1 VGLHRRGRATPRA
14 VRGQHWRNVLK
25 ADPSR
30 QWRLLDLQAIDTRLD
45 QIAHARAHLP
55 QLAQLAELEQRAGA
69 LESDLVRA
77 QTALGDV
84 QREVAKAEA
93 DVQLVRD
100 RSARNQSRLDAG
112 TGSAKDLQ
120 AISHELGSLARRQS
134 ELEDVELEVM
144 ERAETAEAEVARL
157 TAERSDLAAEVDE
170 ATRARDDALAD
181 LDAEAKQVGAPRA
194 DTVAG
199 VGEDLVAL
207 YEKIRANSGGL
218 AAAALSQRR
227 CGGCQLELNNVDMSR
242 IKAAPEDE
250 VLRCEE
256 CRRILV
262 RTAESGL

>member
-1 VGLHRRGRATPRA
+1 VGLRRRCRLASPR
-14 VRGQHWRNVLK
+14 RTVLN

-45 QIAHARAHLP
+45 QIAHARKNLP
-55 QLAQLAELEQRAGA
+55 EHARVSELQAKAEGLDS
-69 LESDLVRA
+69 LVVRA
-77 QTALGDV
+77 RTELGDI

-100 RSARNQSRLDAG
+100 RAARDQARLDSG

-120 AISHELGSLARRQS
+120 AIQHELQSLARRQS
-134 ELEDVELEVM
+134 ELEDIELEVM
-144 ERAETAEAEVARL
+144 ERAEDAESAVSQLEEQHAL
-157 TAERSDLAAEVDE
+157 LAAELQAAVTARDE
-170 ATRARDDALAD
+170 ALAALD
-181 LDAEAKQVGAPRA
+181 SEERQVAAPRA

-207 YEKIRANSGGL
+207 YDRIRAQSGGL
-218 AAAALSQRR
+218 GAAPLRQRR
-227 CGGCQLELNNVDMSR
+227 CGGCQLELNNVDMNR
-242 IKAAPEDE
+242 IKAAPADE

-262 RTAESGL
+262 RTAESGI